1 MSRVAHFRIIDALI
15 LLLYVLLGSSNLNVV
30 DNNILPV

>member
-15 LLLYVLLGSSNLNVV
+15 LLLYVLLGSNGYESN
-30 DNNILPV
+30 

>member
-15 LLLYVLLGSSNLNVV
+15 LLLYVLLGSNGYESNK
-30 DNNILPV
+30 